1 MQVLT
6 DLCYL
11 LEDEVGQVVRKGEL
25 SPTELDNIYKAMKTM
40 YYTKSIEAMDGY
52 SEGYA
57 EGYARGNSNNYAG
70 GNSNNYA
77 RGNSSYGGSYG
88 NSNGNSY
95 GNSRRYSRHSKEE
108 MLEELDQM
116 LAKTSSEAERRT
128 IMECIR
134 KIEN

>member
-1 MQVLT
+1 M

-11 LEDEVGQVVRKGEL
+11 LEDEVGQVVRQGEL
-25 SPTELDNIYKAMKTM
+25 SPTELDNVYKAMKTM

-57 EGYARGNSNNYAG
+57 EGFARGNSR
-70 GNSNNYA
+70 NYA
-77 RGNSSYGGSYG
+77 RGGSYG
-88 NSNGNSY
+88 NSNGNSNAYGNYNAY
-95 GNSRRYSRHSKEE
+95 GNSYERRYSRHSKEE
-108 MLEELDQM
+108 MLEELDKM
-116 LAKTSSEAERRT
+116 LAKTSSDAERRT